1 MKWLLVKDLTVI
13 VICFTF
19 RPCWLHSVSIISPP
33 NSDLD
38 YTTGSLMNMCFFCM
52 HTQTRCLLSHSKEL
66 VQSALDLTLK
76 LYRLYVTIFS
86 CKSCPKS
93 NSRYASLSIFLF
105 LPHVMQY
112 FCKLSYACGWLVMR
126 RDCMW
131 RMVVLPSA
139 QKTSLH
145 CSFYIYIFAN
155 SSACLYMTRNHLI
168 IYCPRLVFVTVQG
181 DDGPPGEAGLPGP
194 FGEKVSVLC

>member
-1 MKWLLVKDLTVI
+1 
-13 VICFTF
+13 
-19 RPCWLHSVSIISPP
+19 
-33 NSDLD
+33 
-38 YTTGSLMNMCFFCM
+38 
-52 HTQTRCLLSHSKEL
+52 
-66 VQSALDLTLK
+66 
-76 LYRLYVTIFS
+76 
-86 CKSCPKS
+86 
-93 NSRYASLSIFLF
+93 
-105 LPHVMQY
+105 
-112 FCKLSYACGWLVMR
+112 
-126 RDCMW
+126 
-131 RMVVLPSA
+131 MVVLPSA